1 MTFASPLFLLGL
13 LVVPLAI
20 AAWVA
25 RRQRV
30 RRYAIRFPAVSSA
43 VAAVGRTPAWRPFV
57 PMALLLASLAA
68 LVVALAKP
76 ERTVAVPIEKATI
89 MLVTDHSRSMES
101 DDVRPD
107 RLAAAQKAAN
117 TFIDQVPGKVRV
129 GIVAFST
136 AADAVQ
142 SPTTD
147 REPVRQIID
156 AQFPDGA
163 TATGDALS
171 TALQA
176 IQQDQGQAKKRTKKP
191 PSAIVLLSDGKTTTG
206 RDPVD
211 VALAAGQ
218 AKVPIYTVS
227 LGTED
232 GVVTGPGFGGYIP
245 VPPDPETLGAIAR
258 ESGGKAFTA
267 EDSGRLSDI
276 YKNLGS
282 QLGSKK
288 RKEQVTVTFAIA
300 GLVLLLG
307 AAVTST
313 RFSPSLP

>member
-1 MTFASPLFLLGL
+1 VSFAAPLYLLGL
-13 LVVPLAI
+13 LLVPMAA
-20 AAWVA
+20 AAWLA
-25 RRQRV
+25 RRQRM
-30 RRYAIRFPAVSSA
+30 RRYAIRFPAASSA
-43 VAAVGRTPAWRPFV
+43 ALAVGRSPAWRPLL

-68 LVVALAKP
+68 LVVALARP

-101 DDVRPD
+101 DDVKPD
-107 RLAAAQKAAN
+107 RLAAAQKAAD
-117 TFIDQVPGKVRV
+117 TFIKQVPGKVRV
-129 GIVAFST
+129 GIVAYST
-136 AADAVQ
+136 APDAVQ
-142 SPTTD
+142 TPTTD
-147 REPVRQIID
+147 RDPVHQIID

-163 TATGDALS
+163 TATGDALQV
-171 TALQA
+171 ALQSIKQA
-176 IQQDQGQAKKRTKKP
+176 NAQGTKGKKP

-206 RDPVD
+206 RDPVG
-211 VALAAGQ
+211 VAVTAGQ
-218 AKVPIYTVS
+218 AKVPIYTVA

-267 EDSGRLSDI
+267 EDSGKLSDI

-282 QLGSKK
+282 KLGSKK
-288 RKEQVTVTFAIA
+288 RKEESTVPWVIG

-307 AAVTST
+307 AAATST
-313 RFSPSLP
+313 RFAPTLP

>member
-1 MTFASPLFLLGL
+1 VNFAAPLYLLGL
-13 LVVPLAI
+13 LLVPIAA

-25 RRQRV
+25 RRHRM
-30 RRYAIRFPAVSSA
+30 RRFAIRFPAATSA
-43 VAAVGRTPAWRPFV
+43 ALAVGRAPAWRPLV

-68 LVVALAKP
+68 LVVALARP

-101 DDVRPD
+101 DDVSPD

-117 TFIDQVPGKVRV
+117 TFLDQVPSKVQV
-129 GIVAFST
+129 GIVAYST
-136 AADAVQ
+136 APDAVQ
-142 SPTTD
+142 TPTTD
-147 REPVRQIID
+147 RDPVRQIIN

-163 TATGDALS
+163 TATGDALNV
-171 TALQA
+171 ALQA
-176 IQQDQGQAKKRTKKP
+176 IKQSTGKGSGKKP

-206 RDPVD
+206 RDPVG
-211 VALAAGQ
+211 VALQAGQ
-218 AKVPIYTVS
+218 AKVPIYTVA

-282 QLGSKK
+282 KLGSKK
-288 RKEQVTVTFAIA
+288 RKQESVVPFVVV

-307 AAVTST
+307 AAATST
-313 RFSPSLP
+313 RFTPALP

>member
-1 MTFASPLFLLGL
+1 VSFASPLYLLGL
-13 LVVPLAI
+13 LLVPI
-20 AAWVA
+20 AAAAWIA

-30 RRYAIRFPAVSSA
+30 RRYAIRFPAAASA
-43 VAAVGRTPAWRPFV
+43 ALAVGRAPAWRPFV

-76 ERTVAVPIEKATI
+76 QRTVAVPIEKATI

-101 DDVRPD
+101 DDVQPD
-107 RLAAAQKAAN
+107 RLAAAQKAAD
-117 TFIDQVPGKVRV
+117 TFIDQVPDKVQV
-129 GIVAFST
+129 GIVAYST
-136 AADAVQ
+136 APDAVQ
-142 SPTTD
+142 TPTTD

-163 TATGDALS
+163 TATGDALQV
-171 TALQA
+171 ALQA
-176 IQQDQGQAKKRTKKP
+176 ITQANGKNTRAKKP

-206 RDPVD
+206 RDPVG
-211 VALAAGQ
+211 VALTAGQ
-218 AKVPIYTVS
+218 AKVPIYTVA

-282 QLGSKK
+282 RLGSKK
-288 RKEQVTVTFAIA
+288 RKEESTVPFVVG
-300 GLVLLLG
+300 GLILLLG
-307 AAVTST
+307 AAATST
-313 RFSPSLP
+313 RFAPALP

>member
-1 MTFASPLFLLGL
+1 VSFASPLFLLGL
-13 LVVPLAI
+13 LLVPLAA
-20 AAWVA
+20 AAWMA
-25 RRQRV
+25 RRQHV
-30 RRYAIRFPAVSSA
+30 RRYAIRFPAASSA
-43 VAAVGRTPAWRPFV
+43 ALAVGRTPAWRRFV

-101 DDVRPD
+101 DDVQPD

-117 TFIDQVPGKVRV
+117 TFINQVPSKVRV

-163 TATGDALS
+163 TATGDALT

-176 IQQDQGQAKKRTKKP
+176 ITQDSGQRKNAKKP

-206 RDPVD
+206 RDPVN

-232 GVVTGPGFGGYIP
+232 GVVAGPGFGGYIP

-307 AAVTST
+307 AAATST
-313 RFSPSLP
+313 RFAPSLP